1 MYLQFS
7 WLKKVSETNSLLH
20 VCIDINLNLHPIGPS
35 AEPTNVTA
43 ATVNSESIYLSWEPP
58 PFSEQNGQIQ
68 HYIINVTELD
78 TGNSFIQIATGTEFT
93 FYSLHPYYTY
103 AFTIA
108 AMTVDIGPTSN
119 IIIAMTEEDGM

>member
-1 MYLQFS
+1 M
-7 WLKKVSETNSLLH
+7 KVTY
-20 VCIDINLNLHPIGPS
+20 PKGPTATPANAS
-35 AEPTNVTA
+35 ATTL
-43 ATVNSESIYLSWEPP
+43 NSESIYLSWEPP

-78 TGNSFIQIATGTEFT
+78 TGNSFIQIATSTEFT

-119 IIIAMTEEDGM
+119 SVIAMTEEDGA